1 MNEVWTSIVLIP
13 FLALLAPMATRALG
27 PIVLVPVVVF
37 EIILGIIAGP
47 SLLGWVQPT
56 QFTDTLGELGLAML
70 FFVAG
75 NEIDF
80 RAIRGR
86 PLARASLGWVIS
98 LVAAMGVALL
108 LAPTVPSAV
117 VLGIALCSTALG
129 TLLPI
134 LRDAK
139 ELKTPFGIAA
149 TAIGAAGE
157 FGPLL
162 AISLFLSGRN
172 LGPSAFILVAFILI
186 SVAAMF
192 MASRRTHIRLH
203 THIAETLHS
212 SGQVAVRAIIVVLAG
227 LVTLSLVFGLDMLL
241 GAFAAGV
248 LWQVLM
254 AGAPEEDRRL
264 IDAKTEG
271 IAFGFLIPIFFINTG
286 VEFDLDALISDP
298 AVLALVPVF
307 FVLFLLVRGLPALLA
322 APANSPTGDKV
333 ALVLLGATGLP
344 VIVAVT
350 TIGLA
355 EEILA
360 TGTAAAL
367 VGAGMLSVLLFPLIG
382 LGFHRRAG
390 DSTRAAA
397 GPPETTE
404 QGKQ

>member
-1 MNEVWTSIVLIP
+1 MLIP
-13 FLALLAPMATRALG
+13 LLALLAPLASRALG
-27 PIVLVPVVVF
+27 PIVIVPVVVF
-37 EIILGIIAGP
+37 EIALGIVAGP

-56 QFTDTLGELGLAML
+56 EFTDTLGELGLAML

-86 PLARASLGWVIS
+86 PLARASMGWVIS
-98 LVAAMGVALL
+98 LAAAMGIALL
-108 LAPTVPSAV
+108 IAPSVPSAV

-134 LRDAK
+134 LRDAQ
-139 ELKTPFGIAA
+139 ELTTPFGIAA

-172 LGPSAFILVAFILI
+172 LGPSAFILVAFILF
-186 SVAAMF
+186 SGVAMF
-192 MASRRTHIRLH
+192 LASQRSHVRLH
-203 THIAETLHS
+203 SWIADTLHS
-212 SGQVAVRAIIVVLAG
+212 SGQVAVRAIVLVLAG

-254 AGAPEEDRRL
+254 AGAPEPDRDL
-264 IDAKTEG
+264 VDTKIEA

-286 VEFDLDALISDP
+286 IGFDLDALISDL

-307 FVLFLLVRGLPALLA
+307 FVLFLLVRGLPCLLA
-322 APANSPTGDKV
+322 APAGSPPGDKA

-350 TIGLA
+350 TIGQA
-355 EEILA
+355 SGILA

-367 VGAGMLSVLLFPLIG
+367 VGAGMLSVLLFPSIG
-382 LGFHRRAG
+382 LSLHRRAG
-390 DSTRAAA
+390 ESTRVAV
-397 GPPETTE
+397 GSHDDT
-404 QGKQ
+404 K